1 MISTTEP
8 LIPLTLVDAW
18 AKEVTT
24 SGHKKSIKK
33 TIIQIGVGVS
43 KNCLARLG
51 GNIEHT
57 GCQPDQAGGGGAD
70 AARVPPGCAPLA
82 ADALPPCY

>member
-24 SGHKKSIKK
+24 SGHK
-33 TIIQIGVGVS
+33 
-43 KNCLARLG
+43 
-51 GNIEHT
+51 NIASE
-57 GCQPDQAGGGGAD
+57 DN
-70 AARVPPGCAPLA
+70 
-82 ADALPPCY
+82 